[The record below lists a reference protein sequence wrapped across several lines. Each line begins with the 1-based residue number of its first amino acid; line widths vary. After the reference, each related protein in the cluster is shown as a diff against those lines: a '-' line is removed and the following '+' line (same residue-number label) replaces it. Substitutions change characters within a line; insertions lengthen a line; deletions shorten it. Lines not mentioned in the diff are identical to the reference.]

1 MSGFFFGSDDANLR
15 KSKKFHLLKICSEND
30 WYILNPFC
38 LNLFSCFSFL
48 LCFSFAAASLFEFQ
62 FLCFRFFF
70 LFVNYKNAVCFWNG
84 ITVPHKAL
92 FSQIYIYIYLYYFL
106 VLFFFHLIFCLKKK
120 FRYGFLMGHYD
131 ITFFDSTIA
140 LDSVICSF
148 CYTGS
153 LSLSLLNIDL

>member
-106 VLFFFHLIFCLKKK
+106 VLFFFHLIFCLKKIQIWVS
-120 FRYGFLMGHYD
+120 YGTLRHHFLWFYYCLGLGDWLILFHR
-131 ITFFDSTIA
+131 F
-140 LDSVICSF
+140 
-148 CYTGS
+148 S